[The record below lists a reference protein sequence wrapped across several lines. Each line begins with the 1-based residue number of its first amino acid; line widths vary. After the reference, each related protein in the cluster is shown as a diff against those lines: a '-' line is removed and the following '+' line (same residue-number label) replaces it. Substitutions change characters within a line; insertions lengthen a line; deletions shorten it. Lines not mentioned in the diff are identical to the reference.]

1 VLLPI
6 SAPDAI
12 EPAFRHAKEQLL
24 RPFRFGQWT
33 RLAFVGLLAGE
44 MSSFGGCNFNYP
56 LNTPNTPH
64 IPSPASHAFL
74 AGNFPW
80 QLANHAALFGAMVLA
95 LIVVGI
101 GLLVLFTYIG
111 SVMRFI
117 LFDSIV
123 ARECHIRAGWT
134 RRKEPGFR
142 LFVWRLLFMLATLA
156 ALLIVIGIPVG
167 IAWAQGW
174 FTHAR
179 DHVLVLVLGGI
190 ALFLVFFALL
200 ILVAVI
206 NVMTKD
212 FVVPQMALEN
222 IGVMEGW
229 RRLWEWIKNEKGGY
243 AGYIG
248 IKIVLAIGATI
259 ALLIVTVIAMFA
271 VAIILGLVG
280 VAAFFGGKVAGWTWN
295 PYTIALAVVLGCAA
309 LAILIFVAALIA
321 VPVIVFF
328 PAYSIYFLAPR
339 YSPLASLLQ
348 PEPQAPVAPG

>member
-1 VLLPI
+1 MPI
-6 SAPDAI
+6 SAPDVI

-44 MSSFGGCNFNYP
+44 LGSSGGCNFNYP
-56 LNTPNTPH
+56 LNTPRTPNTPYRG
-64 IPSPASHAFL
+64 SHAFL
-74 AGNFPW
+74 GGTFPA
-80 QLANHAALFGAMVLA
+80 QLAEHTALFAG
-95 LIVVGI
+95 LIVTLVVVGI
-101 GLLVLFTYIG
+101 GLLVLFTYIS

-142 LFVWRLLFMLATLA
+142 LFVWRLWFMLATLV
-156 ALLIVIGIPVG
+156 ALLLVVGIPLWR
-167 IAWAQGW
+167 AWAIGW

-179 DHVLVLVLGGI
+179 DHVLGFVLGGI
-190 ALFLVFFALL
+190 VLFFVLLALL
-200 ILVAVI
+200 IVVSVI

-222 IGVMEGW
+222 IAVMEGW
-229 RRLWEWIKNEKGGY
+229 RRLWLWVKSEKGGY

-248 IKIVLAIGATI
+248 IKIVLAIGAAI
-259 ALLIVTVIAMFA
+259 ALLIVTVIAMF
-271 VAIILGLVG
+271 VLVVIIGGIG
-280 VAAFFGGKVAGWTWN
+280 VAAFFGGKAAGWTWN
-295 PYTIALAVVLGCAA
+295 PYTIAVAVVLGCVA
-309 LAILIFVAALIA
+309 LAILVFVAALIA

-328 PAYSIYFLAPR
+328 PAYSIYFFAPR
-339 YSPLASLLQ
+339 YAPLASLLW
-348 PEPQAPVAPG
+348 PEPLAPVTPG

>member
-1 VLLPI
+1 VRLPI
-6 SAPDAI
+6 SGPDAI

-44 MSSFGGCNFNYP
+44 MGSFGGCNFNYP

-64 IPSPASHAFL
+64 IPYPASHAFL
-74 AGNFPW
+74 GDNFPA
-80 QLANHAALFGAMVLA
+80 QLTQHAALFAALIAA

-101 GLLVLFTYIG
+101 GLAVLFTYIA
-111 SVMRFI
+111 SMMRFI

-123 ARECHIRAGWT
+123 TRECHIRAGWT

-142 LFVWRLLFMLATLA
+142 LFVWQLLFMLATLA
-156 ALLIVIGIPVG
+156 AILVVIGVPVAG
-167 IAWAQGW
+167 AWAQGW

-179 DHVLVLVLGGI
+179 DHVLALVLGGI
-190 ALFLVFFALL
+190 VLFLVFFVLL
-200 ILVAVI
+200 IAVALI
-206 NVMTKD
+206 HVMTKD

-229 RRLWEWIKNEKGGY
+229 RKLWEWIKSEKGGY

-259 ALLIVTVIAMFA
+259 ALLVATLIAMFA
-271 VAIILGLVG
+271 WVIVMGLIG
-280 VAAFFGGKVAGWTWN
+280 VALFFGAKAAGWTWN

-309 LAILIFVAALIA
+309 LAIVIFTAALIS

-328 PAYSIYFLAPR
+328 PAYSIYFFAPR
-339 YSPLASLLQ
+339 YSPLASLLW
-348 PEPQAPVAPG
+348 PEATAPATPG